1 MLKKGEQ
8 IIIINDPA
16 QTPIKF
22 YHRRTGSES
31 AILSQLGGLQYPS
44 NGTYEIAKSAVLPY
58 PPLADNYT
66 IPAPTFAAT
75 ANADNWER
83 MSINGY
89 NTQIDA
95 LKVLRA
101 FKYGTVAEVAHRAGI
116 QISGTPLP
124 VGSEIGIKIVL
135 RSSDKYYAE
144 FNTVFADGKIEINR
158 TMTVTTATLAAIS
171 TQMANVINNPE
182 MRLNGENPFMNLSA
196 DGSGS
201 TTTAL
206 VSSVVTLTPIVGI
219 DIESVTFTQP
229 STSAMVITY
238 VPSKTALTG
247 TLAGGLTANVAGTY
261 GRGIYNI
268 MRKDFPQTV
277 NKIYPYADETT
288 DGTNRPYVGA
298 TYTAYLISVKVQNAS
313 HAEYNATPVEYFDYW
328 IYVNNSC
335 TATLASIGSWLNT
348 LNNATLTAGRKNT
361 LAGSA
366 SVDIAAAYTAW
377 VVPQRLVFGTPNAAT
392 GVESITTVAAID
404 VTGM

>member
-16 QTPIKF
+16 QAPIKF
-22 YHRRTGSES
+22 YHRLPGNES
-31 AILSQLGGLQYPS
+31 GIYPNQEGLGYPNNGVYAIDSTS
-44 NGTYEIAKSAVLPY
+44 NTTDNVNVGDPTYSATV
-58 PPLADNYT
+58 
-66 IPAPTFAAT
+66 
-75 ANADNWER
+75 NWER

-89 NTQIDA
+89 NTQFDA
-95 LKVLRA
+95 LKVLRVH
-101 FKYGTVAEVAHRAGI
+101 KYATVPEVAHRAGI

-144 FNTVFADGKIEINR
+144 FNTVFADGKIEINP
-158 TMTVTTATLAAIS
+158 TMTVTTASLAGIA
-171 TQMANVINNPE
+171 TQMANVINNFE

-196 DGSGS
+196 NGSGS

-206 VSSVVTLTPIVGI
+206 VSSVVTLTPVVGV
-219 DIESVTFTQP
+219 DIESITFTQP
-229 STSAMVITY
+229 TTSAMVITY

-261 GRGIYNI
+261 GRGIYNV
-268 MRKDFPQTV
+268 MRRDFPQTV

-298 TYTAYLISVKVQNAS
+298 AYTAYLISMKIQNAS
-313 HAEYNATPVEYFDYW
+313 HANYNAAPIEYFDYW

-335 TATLASIGSWLNT
+335 TTVLTSISSWINT
-348 LNNATLTAGRKNT
+348 LNDYATTGRQDVLSALTNDYG
-361 LAGSA
+361 
-366 SVDIAAAYTAW
+366 AAYSTWSA
-377 VVPQRLVFGTPNAAT
+377 PKRLAFGTPNAAT
-392 GVESITTVAAID
+392 GVESITTYAAT
-404 VTGM
+404 VKTGM

>member
-8 IIIINDPA
+8 IIIINDPTQA
-16 QTPIKF
+16 PIKF
-22 YHRRTGSES
+22 YHRRTGSEA

-44 NGTYEIAKSAVLPY
+44 NGVYEQANAT
-58 PPLADNYT
+58 DNYA

-101 FKYGTVAEVAHRAGI
+101 YKYATVPEVAHRAGI

-144 FNTVFADGKIEINR
+144 FNTVFADGEIEINR
-158 TMTVTTATLAAIS
+158 TMTVTTASLAGIA

-196 DGSGS
+196 DGQFS
-201 TTTAL
+201 TTGVLT
-206 VSSVVTLTPIVGI
+206 SSVITLSPIIGV
-219 DIESVTFTQP
+219 DIESITFTQP

-247 TLAGGLTANVAGTY
+247 TLSVSPLLTANVAGTN

-298 TYTAYLISVKVQNAS
+298 TYTAYLISLKVQNAS
-313 HAEYNATPVEYFDYW
+313 HADYNATPVEYFDYW

-348 LNNATLTAGRKNT
+348 LNSAASTAGRKTT
-361 LAGSA
+361 LATSA

-392 GVESITTVAAID
+392 GVESITTIAVTNVAS
-404 VTGM
+404 M

>member
-16 QTPIKF
+16 QAPIKF
-22 YHRRTGSES
+22 YHRRTGSEA

-44 NGTYEIAKSAVLPY
+44 NGVYEQANAT
-58 PPLADNYT
+58 DNYT

-135 RSSDKYYAE
+135 RSSDKYYSE

-158 TMTVTTATLAAIS
+158 TMTVTTASLAGIA
-171 TQMANVINNPE
+171 TQMANVINNPD

-206 VSSVVTLTPIVGI
+206 VSSVVTLTPIVGV
-219 DIESVTFTQP
+219 DIESITFTQP

-247 TLAGGLTANVAGTY
+247 TLAGGLTANVAGTN

-268 MRKDFPQTV
+268 MRRDFPQTV

-298 TYTAYLISVKVQNAS
+298 TYTAYLISLKVQNAS
-313 HAEYNATPVEYFDYW
+313 HADYNATPVEYFDYW

-348 LNNATLTAGRKNT
+348 LNSAASTAGRKTT
-361 LAGSA
+361 LATSA

-377 VVPQRLVFGTPNAAT
+377 VVPQRLSFGTPVAAT
-392 GVESITTVAAID
+392 GVESITTVAVTA

>member
-16 QTPIKF
+16 QAPIKF
-22 YHRRTGSES
+22 YHRRTGNEA
-31 AILSQLGGLQYPS
+31 AILPQLGGLQYPS
-44 NGTYEIAKSAVLPY
+44 NGTYA
-58 PPLADNYT
+58 LAEATDNYT

-158 TMTVTTATLAAIS
+158 TMTVTTATLSAIS

-298 TYTAYLISVKVQNAS
+298 TYTAYLISLKVQNAS

-348 LNNATLTAGRKNT
+348 LNSAASTAGRKTT
-361 LAGSA
+361 LATSA

-377 VVPQRLVFGTPNAAT
+377 AVPQRLVFGTPSAST
-392 GVESITTVAAID
+392 GVESITTVAVTA